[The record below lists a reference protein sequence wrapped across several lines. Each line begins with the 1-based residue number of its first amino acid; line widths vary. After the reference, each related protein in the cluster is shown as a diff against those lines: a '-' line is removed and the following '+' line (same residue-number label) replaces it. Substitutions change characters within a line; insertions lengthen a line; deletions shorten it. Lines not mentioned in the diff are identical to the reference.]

1 MNIMGYQDHPISV
14 RPSLQ
19 HGKRVGVVY
28 PGFGY
33 NLSCPVFFYLFQ
45 ILEMLDMDSYGV
57 DLRYAETMKGISQ
70 EEGKKWL
77 DYDSQAIGNHVKE
90 WISAYKE
97 AIFIGKSLGTYH
109 IKNQIQQGV
118 IRKTDRLVWLT
129 PADDIRTFYAYAQK
143 LPHRSLLIYGTADPR
158 FSTKDAGTIKSTNL
172 MDVLELL
179 DCGHSFEVQGSIEQS
194 IENVKIVI
202 QRIRSFLISS

>member
-19 HGKRVGVVY
+19 HGKRIGVVY

-45 ILEMLDMDSYGV
+45 MLEMLEMDSYGV

-77 DYDSQAIGNHVKE
+77 DHDSQAIGQHVKE
-90 WISAYKE
+90 GFRPTKKRFLSANHLAPTTSKTRFNKE
-97 AIFIGKSLGTYH
+97 SSEK
-109 IKNQIQQGV
+109 
-118 IRKTDRLVWLT
+118 LT
-129 PADDIRTFYAYAQK
+129 G
-143 LPHRSLLIYGTADPR
+143 LSG
-158 FSTKDAGTIKSTNL
+158 
-172 MDVLELL
+172 
-179 DCGHSFEVQGSIEQS
+179 
-194 IENVKIVI
+194 
-202 QRIRSFLISS
+202 